1 MILITNI
8 MIFLIEPPL
17 SSGYKKEAVRYLI
30 DHIPIETL
38 EEIAVIIKKEGSDW
52 EVHHHYDI
60 GITVRY
66 LLREGGFQWD
76 AIELDDVWAGLIE
89 KAVKKSVKK

>member
-1 MILITNI
+1 

-17 SSGYKKEAVRYLI
+17 ASSEKKEAVRYLI
-30 DHIPIETL
+30 DHVPVETR

-52 EVHHHYDI
+52 EINHHYDI
-60 GITVRY
+60 GIFVRN

-76 AIELDDVWAGLIE
+76 PIELDDVWAELIE
-89 KAVKKSVKK
+89 KAVKKTVTTKRSQKL